1 VTVERTTY
9 ALHLRRHVLVAES
22 IAELAELVG
31 CALEAD
37 DEILLV
43 RARQPRPRPLTPFE
57 LETVIRRL
65 TRRSAC

>member
-1 VTVERTTY
+1 MTAERTTY
-9 ALHLRRHVLVAES
+9 ALHLRRDVLLAES

-31 CALEAD
+31 CALKAD

-43 RARQPRPRPLTPFE
+43 RASQPRPRPLTPLE
-57 LETVIRRL
+57 LENVIRRL